1 VGLKNVA
8 RKVYIQ
14 GMTHT
19 AFLPAFIAALFLG
32 VAPVAT
38 AQEAQPE
45 AQDKLRE
52 GAELLNE
59 GLQMLL
65 NGMKDDVVPLLE
77 ELRDELGNE
86 VGPLVEGL
94 RGKLDELNAYYPP
107 EILPNG
113 DIIIRR
119 KVPLQVEPGTDG
131 EIEL

>member
-1 VGLKNVA
+1 MKQIA
-8 RKVYIQ
+8 IIPAI
-14 GMTHT
+14 TA
-19 AFLPAFIAALFLG
+19 AFLIGA
-32 VAPVAT
+32 APVAT
-38 AQEAQPE
+38 AQDDTAEAE
-45 AQDKLRE
+45 DKLRE

-59 GLQMLL
+59 GLQLLL

-107 EILPNG
+107 EVLPNG

-119 KVPLQVEPGTDG
+119 KVPLQVEPEADG
-131 EIEL
+131 EVEL